1 MLTPRSALETG
12 ADLERDIDWAALPNG
27 LTEIKLVA
35 GAAAAVALAAHYG
48 GGSLYVPR
56 KTKPEHPLTLLLGRE
71 AALAMAAVFGGDRIE
86 VPKQD
91 AILRQ
96 LRLRRIQRERKRGA
110 SVAALAAQ
118 HGLSRRRVLQLLAQA

>member
-1 MLTPRSALETG
+1 MTTHPVLAPD
-12 ADLERDIDWAALPNG
+12 ADLERDIDWGALPNG

-35 GAAAAVALAAHYG
+35 GAAAAVALAARYG

-56 KTKPEHPLTLLLGRE
+56 KTKPEHPLTKLLGLE
-71 AALAMAAVFGGDRIE
+71 AALAMATVFGGDRIE

-96 LRLRRIQRERKRGA
+96 LRFRRLLRDRAKGA
-110 SVAALAAQ
+110 SVASLAAQ
-118 HGLSRRRVLQLLAQA
+118 HGLSRRRVLQLLAEA